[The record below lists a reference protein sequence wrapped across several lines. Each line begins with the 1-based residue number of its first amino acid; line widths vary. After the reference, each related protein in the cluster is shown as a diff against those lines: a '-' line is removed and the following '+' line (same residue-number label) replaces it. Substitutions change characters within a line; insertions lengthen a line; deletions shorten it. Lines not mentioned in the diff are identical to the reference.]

1 MKNIFA
7 FLMIFLFL
15 STIVNADE
23 CADVGYGH
31 PKFAY
36 CSAIDPSAKKICK
49 QTMTFLQDNGY
60 NVQLVADYCT
70 NDKFYNNNQAWCDS
84 EDHIYTVTKEIQ
96 GKPTMMC
103 GPIFHDEASSHYEK
117 NPDGSLTDLGL
128 ELHKLLSSQMVY
140 MTLFFQ
146 NWSNINNLSIY
157 FPYSEYENQHEF
169 FPLNLEELRTGG
181 WPAQEI
187 IYDFIGDS
195 KLLGLCIDGEGYEKG
210 YWTETTS
217 SQCF

>member
-1 MKNIFA
+1 
-7 FLMIFLFL
+7 
-15 STIVNADE
+15 
-23 CADVGYGH
+23 
-31 PKFAY
+31 
-36 CSAIDPSAKKICK
+36 
-49 QTMTFLQDNGY
+49 
-60 NVQLVADYCT
+60 
-70 NDKFYNNNQAWCDS
+70 
-84 EDHIYTVTKEIQ
+84 
-96 GKPTMMC
+96 
-103 GPIFHDEASSHYEK
+103 
-117 NPDGSLTDLGL
+117 
-128 ELHKLLSSQMVY
+128 